1 MDSSQK
7 QLTIQGIVLSQI
19 PRPRLSCGGVLGE
32 LPVDVADVAGDGDA
46 EPSVIP
52 FAMASFTRST
62 SSIFSKQSCRKLGG
76 PDPFSKSAFSLFVGG
91 SDRASPPDVGF
102 CVFPGTGA
110 AHALAIGRHL
120 LAIQGTQVPSGRWRS
135 VLEAFDLSLIE
146 SHLCLKS
153 EVRQVRGLHTTD

>member
-1 MDSSQK
+1 MAD
-7 QLTIQGIVLSQI
+7 VA
-19 PRPRLSCGGVLGE
+19 
-32 LPVDVADVAGDGDA
+32 DVADVAGDGDA
-46 EPSVIP
+46 EPPVIP

-62 SSIFSKQSCRKLGG
+62 SSVFSKQSCRKLGG